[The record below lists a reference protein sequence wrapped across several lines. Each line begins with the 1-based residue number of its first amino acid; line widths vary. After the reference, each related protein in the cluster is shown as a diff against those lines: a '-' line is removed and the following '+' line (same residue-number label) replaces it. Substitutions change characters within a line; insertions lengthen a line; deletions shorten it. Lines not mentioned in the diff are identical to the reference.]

1 MDVFQAM
8 RELRAMRRIK
18 PDPVPTEL
26 IREIVEYGTYAPT
39 ASNGQDWR
47 FIVVTDPELKRKIAE
62 PCRRA
67 VEEYAARSSEP
78 PPHQER
84 GAWERQRK
92 ALLWQAHHLAEIPV
106 LLFACMLIPLN
117 DDFTQ
122 TRRHSSTNGSI
133 WPAIQNMLL
142 ACRAKGL
149 GATATTLHLVY
160 EDEVNALLGLP
171 ANARTFAMLPI
182 GWPMGKFGPVRR
194 RPVDEVMSWNGWA

>member
-1 MDVFQAM
+1 MGVTEKLA
-8 RELRAMRRIK
+8 L
-18 PDPVPTEL
+18 EL
-26 IREIVEYGTYAPT
+26 IT
-39 ASNGQDWR
+39 ANGAAFHR
-47 FIVVTDPELKRKIAE
+47 HERTVGARA
-62 PCRRA
+62 RR
-67 VEEYAARSSEP
+67 V
-78 PPHQER
+78 Q
-84 GAWERQRK
+84 RQRK

-106 LLFACMLIPLN
+106 LLFACMPIPPN
-117 DDFTQ
+117 SDFNQ

-160 EDEVNALLGLP
+160 EEEVNALLGLP
-171 ANARTFAMLPI
+171 EDVRSFAMLPI

>member
-1 MDVFQAM
+1 MAVAILSRRRGVDVFQAM

-39 ASNGQDWR
+39 ASNEQDWR
-47 FIVVTDPELKRKIAE
+47 FIVV
-62 PCRRA
+62 
-67 VEEYAARSSEP
+67 SEP

-92 ALLWQAHHLAEIPV
+92 ALLWQAQHLAEIPV
-106 LLFACMLIPLN
+106 LIFACTRIPLGA
-117 DDFTQ
+117 DFAV

-142 ACRAKGL
+142 VCRARGL
-149 GATATTLHLVY
+149 GATATTLHLVH
-160 EDEVNALLGLP
+160 EEEVNALLGLP
-171 ANARTFAMLPI
+171 EDVRSFAMLPI

-194 RPVDEVMSWNGWA
+194 RPVDEVMSWNGWE